1 MVNKSDYFK
10 LYNGVM
16 IPSVG
21 YGCWQVPTTVCTNCV
36 KYAIEVGYT
45 HIDTA
50 IAYGNEKEV
59 GIAIRESKIK
69 REDIFVTTKV
79 PAEVKTYEG
88 AKQAIESSLKSL
100 DIGYIDL
107 ILIHSPKPWEE
118 LWDQN
123 AHDYY
128 KENLDVWR
136 ALCEAYIG
144 KKVRAIGISNFQIN
158 DIKNIVDNSDIKPMV
173 NQICIYAG
181 NTNLELIKYCQDNNI
196 VVEAYSPN
204 ATGRLKNN
212 PVVVEM
218 AKKYNVSVPRLGIR
232 YCMYLDTLPL
242 PKSVHNEYILEN
254 LDLDFEISKE
264 DIEILKSL

>member
-1 MVNKSDYFK
+1 MINKNDNLK
-10 LYNGVM
+10 LYNGVG

-21 YGCWQVPTTVCTNCV
+21 YGCWQVPKDVCTDCV

-50 IAYGNEKEV
+50 IAYGNEEEV
-59 GIAIRESKIK
+59 GLGIKKSNIK
-69 REDIFVTTKV
+69 RENIFVTTKI
-79 PAEVKTYEG
+79 PAEIKTYVG
-88 AKQAIESSLKSL
+88 AKKAIESSLKSL

-107 ILIHSPKPWEE
+107 ILIHSPKPWDE
-118 LWDQN
+118 LWDKN
-123 AHDYY
+123 SHDYY

-136 ALCEAYIG
+136 ALCEAYNDN
-144 KKVRAIGISNFQIN
+144 KVRAIGISNFQIN
-158 DIKNIVDNSDIKPMV
+158 DIKNILDNSDIKPMV

-181 NTNLELIKYCQDNNI
+181 NTNLELIKYCQDHNI

-212 PVVVEM
+212 PIVVEM
-218 AKKYNVSVPRLGIR
+218 AKKYNVNVPILGIR
-232 YCMYLDTLPL
+232 YCMYLDTIPL
-242 PKSVHNEYILEN
+242 PKSVHNEYIKEN
-254 LDLDFEISKE
+254 LDLDFEISEE